1 MLFDPSNFLTHV
13 KNLVMG
19 GGVDTNLNPR
29 NDSGF
34 LKKDSGTNLSSIKSS
49 IITPLTFNLVVGTAN
64 NALQALADGT
74 TYANDVAAIR
84 NNFADLG
91 SKVAELIAL
100 VQGTAD
106 ETSARVLKVEE
117 NVDTIGFIRF
127 HVPRDYDEATDT
139 LQLRVLA
146 SQLTR
151 STDDDVELDAE
162 LYRKRAGVALSADLA
177 PAKPGTVLSTTEQ
190 YVTFNFSRLGLR
202 RDDVVQIKLITD
214 GHNDTDGEEV
224 LIHEYELVYRS
235 TLVSYDEATS
245 TGVALR

>member
-13 KNLVMG
+13 KNIVTG
-19 GGVDTNLNPR
+19 GGVDAAGNPR
-29 NDSGF
+29 NDAGF
-34 LKKDSGTNLSSIKSS
+34 LVKDQGQNLSTLKPS

-84 NNFADLG
+84 NNFADIA
-91 SKVAELIAL
+91 SKLAEVTTLL
-100 VQGTAD
+100 SGTAD

-117 NVDTIGFIRF
+117 AVDTIGFIRF

-139 LQLRVLA
+139 LRLRVLA
-146 SQLTR
+146 SQLTL
-151 STDDDVELDAE
+151 STDNDVELDAE

-190 YVTFNFSRLGLR
+190 WVEFNFSRLSLR
-202 RDDVVQIKLITD
+202 RDDVIQIKLITD

-224 LIHEYELVYRS
+224 LIHDYELVYRS
-235 TLVSYDEATS
+235 TLVSYDEET
-245 TGVALR
+245 TTHVGLR